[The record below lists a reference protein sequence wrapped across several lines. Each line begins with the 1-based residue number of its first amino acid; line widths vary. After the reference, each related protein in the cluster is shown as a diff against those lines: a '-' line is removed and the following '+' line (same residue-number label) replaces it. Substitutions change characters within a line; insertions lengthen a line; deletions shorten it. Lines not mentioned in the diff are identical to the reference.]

1 MAIRARADN
10 LSLDY
15 PEDERVVAPLV
26 DFAEVWAHR
35 EVLRQACVRLTGD
48 AARADDLVQD
58 TFVSALKSGDRLD
71 RGTSIGPWLATVA
84 RRRSIDEIR
93 GRQRVAL
100 VPVPPEPVFAYAD
113 DPADHV
119 LNQELVAQL
128 RAAVSTLTDRER
140 QLLLRQATYGMSL
153 AELAA
158 EEQTTVASVRSVLAR
173 ARHKLRMTLERNGA
187 LGVLPLPR
195 ALVSLRER
203 FNRWAVQ
210 LETSMPTLA
219 GASAH
224 MSNVVV
230 ALVAAIAMMFGAGP
244 PVGGDSVVMIGHGDE
259 TTASSGGT
267 HTAGPSSGHVPA
279 AEAPEQES
287 PPNPPS
293 SPAAT
298 ANAAA
303 LGPVTLPTLP
313 QDSNR
318 STSDAVFEELNASD
332 DGRYV
337 FATGLNHSADPT
349 IFRSSDFGQ
358 TWTRLQAFGYQGGR
372 VLVPP
377 TYPTQPRLFVVA
389 YGALWRSDDDGAYFW
404 PVAPAAGSAVFSS
417 RYAAGDERIFIAG
430 SPVLEYDVESGM
442 TSPIPGTA
450 GLPLMRTVLL
460 ADSFVADGALL
471 LGGTTRTSPTTQTAA
486 VYRCTS
492 MACGSP
498 TVLTGMSG
506 SPFLRRLADGTIV
519 AWNEYTI
526 FMSDDDGASFRR
538 ITPPIPLGFSTV
550 SDGAPDELLLA
561 ATGRPDGSNFFR
573 STDSGASWTS
583 TASTTPLRKGAFDV
597 IRLANGSILAAP
609 AFASGL
615 LCSTD
620 NGASWHPH
628 C

>member
-15 PEDERVVAPLV
+15 PEHSGAVAPLV
-26 DFAEVWAHR
+26 DFDEVWAHR
-35 EVLRQACVRLTGD
+35 EVLRQACARLTGD
-48 AARADDLVQD
+48 VARAEDLVQD
-58 TFVSALKSGDRLD
+58 TFVSALKSSGRLE
-71 RGTSIGPWLATVA
+71 RRTSMGPWLATVA

-93 GRQRVAL
+93 GRGRVDVVAT
-100 VPVPPEPVFAYAD
+100 PPEPHGTYGN
-113 DPADHV
+113 DPAEHV
-119 LNQELVAQL
+119 LNQELVTQL
-128 RAAVSTLTDRER
+128 RVAVDALTDRER

-158 EEQTTVASVRSVLAR
+158 EEHTSVASVRSVLAR
-173 ARHKLRMTLERNGA
+173 ARHKLRVALERNGA

-195 ALVSLRER
+195 LLPSLRER

-210 LETSMPTLA
+210 LDSALPTLA

-224 MSNVVV
+224 VGNVVV
-230 ALVAAIAMMFGAGP
+230 AMVAAIVTMFGAAAA
-244 PVGGDSVVMIGHGDE
+244 PVGGDSVAMIGYSDE
-259 TTASSGGT
+259 AAASEGT
-267 HTAGPSSGHVPA
+267 HPGGGRPGRHVPA
-279 AEAPEQES
+279 GAAPAEESPAEA
-287 PPNPPS
+287 S
-293 SPAAT
+293 SPTTAT
-298 ANAAA
+298 TAPA
-303 LGPVTLPTLP
+303 LSPVTLPTLP

-349 IFRSSDFGQ
+349 IFRSADFGQ
-358 TWTRLQAFGYQGGR
+358 TWTRLQAAGYQGGR

-377 TYPTQPRLFVVA
+377 TYPAQTRLFVVA

-417 RYAAGDERIFIAG
+417 GYAAGDERIFIAG
-430 SPVLEYDVESGM
+430 SPVLEYDVQSGV
-442 TSPIPGTA
+442 TSPITGTA
-450 GLPLMRTVLL
+450 GLPQMRTVLL
-460 ADSFVADGALL
+460 GDSFATDGALL
-471 LGGTTRTSPTTQTAA
+471 LGGTTRTSPTKQAGA
-486 VYRCTS
+486 VYRCTPI
-492 MACGSP
+492 ACSSP
-498 TVLTGMSG
+498 TILTGMSS

-519 AWNEYTI
+519 AWDEYTV
-526 FMSDDDGASFRR
+526 FLSDDDGASFRR
-538 ITPPIPLGFSTV
+538 ITTPINLGYSTV

-573 STDSGASWTS
+573 STDGGVSWTS
-583 TASTTPLRKGAFDV
+583 TASSTPLSKGAFDV

-620 NGASWHPH
+620 GGASWHPA